1 VLSSRRSRGAAAGL
15 TLLVASAV
23 LLLAAACGGG
33 GDGGPDAAGDG
44 GATAGTGQNAFAA
57 YADCMSKHGVKGLP
71 TARPSGLPTARP
83 SGFRTARPS
92 GFPTAGPSGFPTVRP
107 SGFPTVRPSG
117 FPTVRPSGLRGGGP
131 RGAFGRPAGVD
142 DATWQRAVDA
152 CRSALPSF
160 GPGGQEGRNG
170 PFAAYRNCL
179 NDHGV
184 PASDG
189 LQGLNTADP
198 KTAAALKACEVLRPS
213 PTVAPSP
220 AS

>member
-1 VLSSRRSRGAAAGL
+1 MLSSRRSRGAAAGL
-15 TLLVASAV
+15 PLLVTSAV

-33 GDGGPDAAGDG
+33 GGGGSDDAADG
-44 GATAGTGQNAFAA
+44 GATAGTGQNALAA

-71 TARPSGLPTARP
+71 TA
-83 SGFRTARPS
+83 
-92 GFPTAGPSGFPTVRP
+92 GPSGFPTTRPTARP

-117 FPTVRPSGLRGGGP
+117 FGGDGGARGG
-131 RGAFGRPAGVD
+131 FGRPAGVD
-142 DATWQRAVDA
+142 DATWQRALEA
-152 CRSALPSF
+152 CRSTLPSF
-160 GPGGQEGRNG
+160 GPGGQGARNG

-184 PASDG
+184 SVGDG
-189 LQGLNTADP
+189 FQGLNTADP

-220 AS
+220 AG